1 MLSKIQCNCVQ
12 SCDLYLL
19 LIDDVPK
26 CTPWEK
32 QYSKIVFYLINA
44 DVSVQNW
51 LVATN
56 MSMSLGNIYPSYD
69 AIQLLIGWEFYV
81 FGSVGVDVCKK

>member
-1 MLSKIQCNCVQ
+1 MPNVTPVKEQYLKIA
-12 SCDLYLL
+12 
-19 LIDDVPK
+19 
-26 CTPWEK
+26 
-32 QYSKIVFYLINA
+32 FYLMIA
-44 DVSVQNW
+44 DVSVRNW

-56 MSMSLGNIYPSYD
+56 MSMPLGNICPSYD

>member
-12 SCDLYLL
+12 SCDLYLS

-32 QYSKIVFYLINA
+32 QYSKIVFINA

-56 MSMSLGNIYPSYD
+56 MSMPLGNICPSYD
-69 AIQLLIGWEFYV
+69 AIQLLIGWEFYI
-81 FGSVGVDVCKK
+81 FGSVDVDVCKK

>member
-1 MLSKIQCNCVQ
+1 MLSKTQCNCVQ

-44 DVSVQNW
+44 DVSIQNW

-69 AIQLLIGWEFYV
+69 ALELLIGWEFYV
-81 FGSVGVDVCKK
+81 FGSVGVNVCKK

>member
-1 MLSKIQCNCVQ
+1 MLSKIQYNCVQ

-19 LIDDVPK
+19 VIDDVPNVPPEK
-26 CTPWEK
+26 K
-32 QYSKIVFYLINA
+32 QYFKIVFYLIIA

-56 MSMSLGNIYPSYD
+56 MSMSFGNIYPSYD
-69 AIQLLIGWEFYV
+69 TIQLLIGWEFYA
-81 FGSVGVDVCKK
+81 FGSVGVDICKK

>member
-12 SCDLYLL
+12 SCGLYLL

-56 MSMSLGNIYPSYD
+56 MSMPLGNICPSYD
-69 AIQLLIGWEFYV
+69 AIQLLIGWGFYV
-81 FGSVGVDVCKK
+81 FGSVDVDVCKK

>member
-1 MLSKIQCNCVQ
+1 MCSELRSLSIINWWCA
-12 SCDLYLL
+12 
-19 LIDDVPK
+19 K

-32 QYSKIVFYLINA
+32 QYSKIVFINA

-81 FGSVGVDVCKK
+81 FASVGVNVCKK